1 MNMKHFKVSILLL
14 MSVLVVSV
22 CRATEGASVCY
33 YTQAQID
40 SIVNLKVQRYLDTTL
55 IELKIDK
62 IANEKFDS
70 FQSKHDV
77 LITQHLTLLGALF
90 TILAAVIGIVIPLVM
105 NRRVE
110 NKMDENAKV
119 MDSYNNR
126 LMDSRLEL
134 EKGKQNLSNIED
146 KVKEVHEQMK
156 QLKQET
162 QYSMKKAE
170 QAARKSQFS
179 ELLSK
184 AWNEK
189 DFGKKIEL
197 VTMLIDEYPDDD
209 FASKSYFTRGGFYY
223 ENKSFDKAVADYT
236 EAIKRNSDDAALFC
250 SRGDAY
256 CKLSQWN
263 NAIEDYSKAIEMNP
277 KYAEA
282 YYGRGS
288 SLIQEDRP
296 KAIEDLQKAISIS
309 PDFLKAYY
317 VLGGVY
323 EAGENYDKALDILEE
338 GNRKAKIMSDLKWG
352 SRIRKE
358 LEFVNKK
365 KMEMKKIEYQT
376 ESDRLFS
383 RAVDQLT
390 KK

>member
-1 MNMKHFKVSILLL
+1 MKHFKVSILLL

-22 CRATEGASVCY
+22 CRATEGTPVCY

-55 IELKIDK
+55 IGLKIDK

-146 KVKEVHEQMK
+146 KVKEVHEQVK

-209 FASKSYFTRGGFYY
+209 FASKSYFMRGGFYY

-282 YYGRGS
+282 YYGRGC

-296 KAIEDLQKAISIS
+296 KAIEDLQKVISIS

-317 VLGGVY
+317 VLGRVY
-323 EAGENYDKALDILEE
+323 EMEEDFKQALNILENGYRQAKIQEDLKMKALLSDEMDLVKRSDT
-338 GNRKAKIMSDLKWG
+338 GQKIKQRGKSQL
-352 SRIRKE
+352 SR
-358 LEFVNKK
+358 FV
-365 KMEMKKIEYQT
+365 
-376 ESDRLFS
+376 D
-383 RAVDQLT
+383 
-390 KK
+390 

>member
-1 MNMKHFKVSILLL
+1 MCNAAVDNT
-14 MSVLVVSV
+14 
-22 CRATEGASVCY
+22 ANY
-33 YTQAQID
+33 YTQEQID
-40 SIVNLKVQRYLDTTL
+40 SIVNLKVQRYLDTAL
-55 IELKIDK
+55 IDLKIDK
-62 IANEKFDS
+62 IANEKFEI

-119 MDSYNNR
+119 MDIYNNR

-146 KVKEVHEQMK
+146 KVKDIHEQMK

-170 QAARKSQFS
+170 QAARKSKFS
-179 ELLSK
+179 ELLSR

-209 FASKSYFTRGGFYY
+209 FASKTYFTRGGFYY
-223 ENKSFDKAVADYT
+223 ENKSFDKAVDDYT

-250 SRGDAY
+250 CRGDAY
-256 CKLSQWN
+256 RKLSQWN

-288 SLIQEDRP
+288 SLIQGDRL
-296 KAIEDLQKAISIS
+296 KAIEDLHKAISLS

-317 VLGGVY
+317 VLGRVY
-323 EAGENYDKALDILEE
+323 EMEEDFKQALRILGDGYKQAKFQEDLKMKALL
-338 GNRKAKIMSDLKWG
+338 SDEMDLVKRNDTG
-352 SRIRKE
+352 LNTKQRGKSQLSR
-358 LEFVNKK
+358 FV
-365 KMEMKKIEYQT
+365 
-376 ESDRLFS
+376 D
-383 RAVDQLT
+383 
-390 KK
+390 